1 MNEVKHERFLK
12 VVEKRMEVLIN
23 DFYKLGNCASK
34 VSYEYTESEV
44 NQIFEEID
52 RQRSILKERFEGKQ
66 RFTLTPVIDE

>member
-44 NQIFEEID
+44 NQIFERLIVRETF
-52 RQRSILKERFEGKQ
+52 SKNVLKENKD
-66 RFTLTPVIDE
+66 LL

>member
-12 VVEKRMEVLIN
+12 VVEKRMDVLIN

-44 NQIFEEID
+44 SQIFDEID
-52 RQRSILKERFEGKQ
+52 RQRNILKERFEGKQ

>member
-1 MNEVKHERFLK
+1 MDEVKHERFRK

-34 VSYEYTESEV
+34 ISYDYTESEV

-52 RQRSILKERFEGKQ
+52 RQRDILRECFDGK
-66 RFTLTPVIDE
+66 RKFSLCPTIGE

>member
-52 RQRSILKERFEGKQ
+52 RQRNILKKRFEGKQ

>member
-1 MNEVKHERFLK
+1 MDEVKHERFRK

-34 VSYEYTESEV
+34 ISYDYTESEV

-52 RQRSILKERFEGKQ
+52 RQRDILRERFNGKKK
-66 RFTLTPVIDE
+66 FSLCPTIGE